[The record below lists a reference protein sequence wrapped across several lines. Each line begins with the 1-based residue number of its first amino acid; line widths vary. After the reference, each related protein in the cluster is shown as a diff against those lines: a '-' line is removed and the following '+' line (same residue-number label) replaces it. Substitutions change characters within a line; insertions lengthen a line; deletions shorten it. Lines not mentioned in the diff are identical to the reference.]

1 MNILYTRRLKEH
13 KEDSYP
19 FLKPVKCQHQSNV
32 VNYTCLI
39 PTATKRKKRYTKKYT
54 QKHYR

>member
-1 MNILYTRRLKEH
+1 MSILYTRRVKEH
-13 KEDSYP
+13 KDFYP

-39 PTATKRKKRYTKKYT
+39 PTATQKKKKLY
-54 QKHYR
+54 KEIHIKAL

>member
-39 PTATKRKKRYTKKYT
+39 PTATKKKKKLYKEIHTKAL
-54 QKHYR
+54 